1 VVVSLTDAFL
11 VCVCVCVVKTTG
23 SAVMV
28 EAIALVDAFLVCV
41 CVCVVKTTIWPPLE
55 TLQSSLL
62 IGTEHEV

>member
-1 VVVSLTDAFL
+1 LTDAFL

-41 CVCVVKTTIWPPLE
+41 CVCVVKTTGSAVMSGGGILDGC
-55 TLQSSLL
+55 LL
-62 IGTEHEV
+62 GVCVRVRG

>member
-1 VVVSLTDAFL
+1 MTDAFL

-62 IGTEHEV
+62 IPLQFPCF